1 MKVLMH
7 NICGKVV
14 PEFEHHTCTGCCFA
28 KDYNRYN
35 MCIPPSVVKCF
46 GSIFIST
53 SKDIFK
59 L

>member
-1 MKVLMH
+1 MKVLIH
-7 NICGKVV
+7 NICGKIV
-14 PEFEHHTCTGCCFA
+14 PEFEHYTCKGCCFD
-28 KDYNRYN
+28 KNRIQSN
-35 MCIPPSVVKCF
+35 MCVPPSVVKCF

>member
-1 MKVLMH
+1 MR
-7 NICGKVV
+7 NICGKTA
-14 PEFEHHTCTGCCFA
+14 PEFAHHTCKGCCFA
-28 KDYNRYN
+28 KDYPRSN
-35 MCIPPSVVKCF
+35 MCIPTSVAKCY

>member
-1 MKVLMH
+1 MKVLMY

-14 PEFEHHTCTGCCFA
+14 PEFKHHTCKGCCFDKA
-28 KDYNRYN
+28 ANQFD
-35 MCIPPSVVKCF
+35 MCVPPSVVQCY
-46 GSIFIST
+46 GSIFIPT

>member
-1 MKVLMH
+1 MH
-7 NICGKVV
+7 NICGKIF
-14 PEFEHHTCTGCCFA
+14 PEFEHHTCKGCCFA

-35 MCIPPSVVKCF
+35 MCIPPSVVKCY

>member
-1 MKVLMH
+1 MKVLMR
-7 NICGKVV
+7 NICGKIA
-14 PEFEHHTCTGCCFA
+14 PEFEYHTCKGCCFS
-28 KDYNRYN
+28 KDYNRFN
-35 MCIPPSVVKCF
+35 MCIPTSVVKCF

>member
-1 MKVLMH
+1 MY

-14 PEFEHHTCTGCCFA
+14 PEFEHHTCKGCCFDKA
-28 KDYNRYN
+28 ANQFD
-35 MCIPPSVVKCF
+35 MCVPPSVIQCV

>member
-1 MKVLMH
+1 MH
-7 NICGKVV
+7 NICGKIV
-14 PEFEHHTCTGCCFA
+14 PEFEHYTCKGCCFD
-28 KDYNRYN
+28 KNRIQSN
-35 MCIPPSVVKCF
+35 MCVPPSVVQCF